1 MNETPPAHSAKPVL
15 LAYSTT
21 DGQTLRICQYL
32 QAELQAQQQPVQ
44 LMPVGAAQTLD
55 LSAFGVLV
63 LGASVRYGK
72 HQQEVYRFVAAQQ
85 AALQRQPSLFFS
97 VNAVAR
103 KPHKRG
109 AQSNPYVRK
118 FLQQVAWQP
127 QHVVALAGRI
137 DYPRYG
143 WLDRQMIRC
152 IRWLTKGP
160 TDVRRCTEFTDWNQ
174 VKALAQTIAAMRQ
187 GA

>member
-1 MNETPPAHSAKPVL
+1 MKRILIACSTVDGHTVEIGRRLQEQLAALGHTPELVQLEQTPSLPLADYDQIVIGASIRYGHFRPALYQFVERNAAL
-15 LAYSTT
+15 LASK
-21 DGQTLRICQYL
+21 
-32 QAELQAQQQPVQ
+32 P
-44 LMPVGAAQTLD
+44 
-55 LSAFGVLV
+55 SAFY
-63 LGASVRYGK
+63 A
-72 HQQEVYRFVAAQQ
+72 
-85 AALQRQPSLFFS
+85 

-152 IRWLTKGP
+152 IMWLTKGP